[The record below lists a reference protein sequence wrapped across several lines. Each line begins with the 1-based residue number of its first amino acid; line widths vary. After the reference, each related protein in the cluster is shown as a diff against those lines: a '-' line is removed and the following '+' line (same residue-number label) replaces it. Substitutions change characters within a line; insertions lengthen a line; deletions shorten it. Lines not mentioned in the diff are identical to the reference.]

1 MPNLRKTW
9 PSRSIYIFLILGAW
23 YRLIVAS
30 KIIHRKRSRQ
40 FCLFQTIY
48 HKWNSWI
55 YSISQKLYNCNH
67 PGISAHPSSK
77 RRGAPLPPQEAEK
90 MDYCLPLDQSKPW
103 FSPTQHCARLA
114 RLHFWTK
121 LTTIWQIL
129 DMARQA
135 KKLFSITKP
144 SLPIPRRTLLEWTK
158 ISKNKKIHQNWPNFD
173 SE

>member
-1 MPNLRKTW
+1 MPNLWKTW

-67 PGISAHPSSK
+67 SGISAHPSSK

-129 DMARQA
+129 DVARQA

-144 SLPIPRRTLLEWTK
+144 SLPIRTV
-158 ISKNKKIHQNWPNFD
+158 
-173 SE
+173 